1 MKTGNRIILA
11 VAAATMLATSG
22 CVKLWQKTLDV
33 KSYMIEASRDLQAA
47 AQPLGDKLWIDAV
60 SVLPPFNIRNLVL
73 RKSDVEFDES
83 FYTELLISPSENFRN
98 NFFIWFSDSGVF
110 QDVSILNRKGMSHR
124 LAISVTQFYG
134 VRMEGKEA
142 AVLTIKATLFDE
154 RTQGLRVLFNKE
166 YRVEESIGDITSE
179 NLIRGYNRALVKIL
193 TDCEKDVIG
202 ALK

>member
-1 MKTGNRIILA
+1 MKTGNRIIIA
-11 VAAATMLATSG
+11 VAVVAMLATSG
-22 CVKLWQKTLDV
+22 CVRLWQKSFDV
-33 KSYMIEASRDLQAA
+33 KTYMIEAPRDLKTVEN
-47 AQPLGDKLWIDAV
+47 PLADKLWIDTV
-60 SVLPPFNIRNLVL
+60 IVLPPFNIRNLVL
-73 RKSDVEFDES
+73 RDSDVKFDETY
-83 FYTELLISPSENFRN
+83 YTELLISPSENFRN

-179 NLIRGYNRALVKIL
+179 NLNRGYNRALVKIL